1 MTIATIKAMVK
12 NSIKRKRIRH
22 KKKRGT
28 ERQSKTHIIYSI
40 TVRKAS

>member
-22 KKKRGT
+22 KKKLGT
-28 ERQSKTHIIYSI
+28 EMQSETHIRYI
-40 TVRKAS
+40 